1 MARYN
6 NHAKQSP
13 FCGSFIPLSRTSG
26 KTETMETTHTD
37 SSTGATSTENPREL
51 NGQVATSQNDF
62 GYPAP
67 PQFTQESAPESTRD
81 GVLAAAQTG
90 QSTDQ
95 QAYPIPNEAQTAID
109 QSWATPPEP
118 ATSPEA
124 TEGTAQTLAST
135 ATPNTTT
142 ESHAKPLVPS
152 ASPVPQMTPWTE
164 ATPVPPTAIRWPG
177 DMGQPQTPEPTT
189 QQSLPGRANPLSE
202 VNESLPTPPPTK
214 KSGWIKPALIGGLV
228 GALTSG
234 AILGGVLASTR
245 KNNND
250 NRTTQA
256 SSGTPSVTSAM
267 APQTGGTK
275 IVPALTATG
284 QADVPRIV
292 SELSKSIVTINTK
305 GFPSESVFGSSQV
318 PEGAGTGIVLSKD
331 GFVLTNAHVIADA
344 QTIKVTIPG
353 GKTCQADVVG
363 RDRTHDVAVVK
374 CRNVSD
380 FVPAALGKSGEM
392 KVGESVVA
400 IGNALALEGNPTV
413 TTGILSA
420 TNRTL
425 EGDGERLTGLLQT
438 DAAINPGNSGGPLV
452 NARGQVIGMNTA
464 IYQNTNNIGFAI
476 PIDSILPIVGKIRS
490 GELGK
495 PKTFLGVTTQTMD
508 AEIQKQ
514 YSLGTDK
521 GAIVVDVT
529 VGSPAQNAG
538 LQRGD
543 IITNFDGIKIT
554 DNKQLGEQVRKHKSG
569 DVVDMTFL
577 RGSQSISSKV
587 TLGSALSDV

>member
-1 MARYN
+1 
-6 NHAKQSP
+6 
-13 FCGSFIPLSRTSG
+13 
-26 KTETMETTHTD
+26 METTNTD
-37 SSTGATSTENPREL
+37 NATGANSSE
-51 NGQVATSQNDF
+51 DF
-62 GYPAP
+62 GYL
-67 PQFTQESAPESTRD
+67 T
-81 GVLAAAQTG
+81 
-90 QSTDQ
+90 TDQ
-95 QAYPIPNEAQTAID
+95 LTPTQADVEQPVVSAVAEHEIWNKVQH
-109 QSWATPPEP
+109 PE
-118 ATSPEA
+118 THDMVNSPEA
-124 TEGTAQTLAST
+124 STSTST
-135 ATPNTTT
+135 ASGSWNPVGQ
-142 ESHAKPLVPS
+142 SHAPTIVPP
-152 ASPVPQMTPWTE
+152 ATPVPPMTPWTE
-164 ATPVPPTAIRWPG
+164 ATPVPPTAIQWPA
-177 DMGQPQTPEPTT
+177 ET
-189 QQSLPGRANPLSE
+189 QQPHSAPQGSSYPQNPNPASTQPFMPSS
-202 VNESLPTPPPTK
+202 NGTSPSAAKRP
-214 KSGWIKPALIGGLV
+214 GWIKPAVIGGLI

-245 KNNND
+245 TSNNERNKQI
-250 NRTTQA
+250 NQA
-256 SSGTPSVTSAM
+256 STVTQGSAVVA
-267 APQTGGTK
+267 APKVGSSK
-275 IVPALTATG
+275 VVPALASSTG

-305 GFPSESVFGSSQV
+305 GFPSADLFGSSQV

-344 QTIKVTIPG
+344 QTIKVTVPG

-363 RDRTHDVAVVK
+363 RDRGNDVAVVK
-374 CRNVSD
+374 CRNVTD
-380 FVPAALGKSGEM
+380 FVPAALGKSGDM

-400 IGNALALEGNPTV
+400 IGNALGLEGNPTV

-420 TNRTL
+420 TKRTL

-452 NARGQVIGMNTA
+452 NARGQVVGMNTA

-476 PIDSILPIVGKIRS
+476 PIDSIVPIIEKIRS
-490 GELGK
+490 GEIGK

-508 AEIQKQ
+508 SVIQKQ

-543 IITNFDGIKIT
+543 IITKFDGVSIS
-554 DNKQLGEQVRKHKSG
+554 DNKQLGERVRKHKAG
-569 DVVDMTFL
+569 DVVDMTYM
-577 RGSQSISSKV
+577 RGSQAISTKV

>member
-1 MARYN
+1 
-6 NHAKQSP
+6 
-13 FCGSFIPLSRTSG
+13 
-26 KTETMETTHTD
+26 METTNTD
-37 SSTGATSTENPREL
+37 SATGMNNPVELRDLTVDQITATPN
-51 NGQVATSQNDF
+51 NDF
-62 GYPAP
+62 GYSSIDADA
-67 PQFTQESAPESTRD
+67 QDA
-81 GVLAAAQTG
+81 LAF
-90 QSTDQ
+90 D
-95 QAYPIPNEAQTAID
+95 
-109 QSWATPPEP
+109 
-118 ATSPEA
+118 
-124 TEGTAQTLAST
+124 AST
-135 ATPNTTT
+135 PSSLSQWAPIAASTSQPGAA
-142 ESHAKPLVPS
+142 ESNVIS
-152 ASPVPQMTPWTE
+152 QMTSWTE
-164 ATPVPPTAIRWPG
+164 PSRTEASPVPPTAIRWPG
-177 DMGQPQTPEPTT
+177 QQTEPNGLTPDHTKQLLVQHDTQIVQHDTQNTAQQTSPQSATAEHDTQPSIYSEYSSESSSAPESNPGSLDQT
-189 QQSLPGRANPLSE
+189 SAS
-202 VNESLPTPPPTK
+202 TPVPPTK
-214 KSGWIKPALIGGLV
+214 KQGWIKPALIGGLV

-234 AILGGVLASTR
+234 AILGGVLANTR
-245 KNNND
+245 DTNNKQN
-250 NRTTQA
+250 TQA
-256 SSGTPSVTSAM
+256 NSNSATSAAAIAPQNSGTKV
-267 APQTGGTK
+267 
-275 IVPALTATG
+275 VPALASSTG

-292 SELSKSIVTINTK
+292 SELSKSIVTISTK
-305 GFPSESVFGSSQV
+305 GFPSADMFGSSQV
-318 PEGAGTGIVLSKD
+318 PEGAGSGIVLSKD

-363 RDRTHDVAVVK
+363 RDRGNDVAVVK

-380 FVPAALGKSGEM
+380 FVPAALGKSGDM

-400 IGNALALEGNPTV
+400 IGNALGLEGNPTV

-452 NARGQVIGMNTA
+452 NARGQVVGMNTA

-476 PIDSILPIVGKIRS
+476 PVDSILPIVEKIRS
-490 GELGK
+490 GEIGK

-508 AEIQKQ
+508 ADIQKQ

-543 IITNFDGIKIT
+543 IITNFDGVKIT

-569 DVVDMTFL
+569 DVVDMTLL
-577 RGSQSISSKV
+577 RGSQSISTKV
-587 TLGSALSDV
+587 TLGSALSDI

>member
-1 MARYN
+1 
-6 NHAKQSP
+6 
-13 FCGSFIPLSRTSG
+13 
-26 KTETMETTHTD
+26 METTNTNGVSEETGPGDFQAMTTD
-37 SSTGATSTENPREL
+37 RILPTPDSPSAYAKPTNVAETEQQLWDTP
-51 NGQVATSQNDF
+51 QAASVAT
-62 GYPAP
+62 
-67 PQFTQESAPESTRD
+67 
-81 GVLAAAQTG
+81 
-90 QSTDQ
+90 
-95 QAYPIPNEAQTAID
+95 
-109 QSWATPPEP
+109 
-118 ATSPEA
+118 
-124 TEGTAQTLAST
+124 AST
-135 ATPNTTT
+135 AAWNPTTQPARP
-142 ESHAKPLVPS
+142 SVPP
-152 ASPVPQMTPWTE
+152 ASPVPAMTPWTA
-164 ATPVPPTAIRWPG
+164 ATPVPPTTIQWPG
-177 DMGQPQTPEPTT
+177 GTQQRESEQQQSEQRQLAPQGSSYPETSPSSQGPNGSTT
-189 QQSLPGRANPLSE
+189 QA
-202 VNESLPTPPPTK
+202 K
-214 KSGWIKPALIGGLV
+214 KSGWVKPALIGGLV

-245 KNNND
+245 NTNNESKQIT
-250 NRTTQA
+250 RA
-256 SSGTPSVTSAM
+256 SSSTGSTAAVV
-267 APQTGGTK
+267 APQVGATK
-275 IVPALTATG
+275 VVPALATSTG

-305 GFPSESVFGSSQV
+305 GFPSADLFGSSQV
-318 PEGAGTGIVLSKD
+318 PEGAGTGIVLTKD

-344 QTIKVTIPG
+344 QTIKVTVPG

-363 RDRTHDVAVVK
+363 RDRNNDVAVVK
-374 CRNVSD
+374 CRNVTD
-380 FVPAALGKSGEM
+380 FVPAALGKSGDM

-400 IGNALALEGNPTV
+400 IGNALGLEGNPTV

-420 TNRTL
+420 TNRSL

-452 NARGQVIGMNTA
+452 NARGQVVGMNTA

-476 PIDSILPIVGKIRS
+476 PIDSILPIVEKIRS
-490 GELGK
+490 GEIGK

-508 AEIQKQ
+508 SAIQKQ

-543 IITNFDGIKIT
+543 IITKFDGVSIT
-554 DNKQLGEQVRKHKSG
+554 DNKQLGEQVRKHKAG
-569 DVVDMTFL
+569 DVVDMTFM

>member
-1 MARYN
+1 
-6 NHAKQSP
+6 
-13 FCGSFIPLSRTSG
+13 
-26 KTETMETTHTD
+26 METTNTD
-37 SSTGATSTENPREL
+37 STIGDNSGRELHEVNANRVLPAELDLEQTPSNPAADHHLWGAEKHPETQPKTQDILDNSELTTSTTAASWNPVDQ
-51 NGQVATSQNDF
+51 GHVQTSV
-62 GYPAP
+62 P
-67 PQFTQESAPESTRD
+67 P
-81 GVLAAAQTG
+81 
-90 QSTDQ
+90 
-95 QAYPIPNEAQTAID
+95 
-109 QSWATPPEP
+109 
-118 ATSPEA
+118 
-124 TEGTAQTLAST
+124 
-135 ATPNTTT
+135 
-142 ESHAKPLVPS
+142 
-152 ASPVPQMTPWTE
+152 ASPMPPMTPWIA
-164 ATPVPPTAIRWPG
+164 ATPVPPAAAQRPTEALQRTLEPHDSSYPNNSGGTTATNGSNGSNP
-177 DMGQPQTPEPTT
+177 PQ
-189 QQSLPGRANPLSE
+189 SNNP
-202 VNESLPTPPPTK
+202 PAAK
-214 KSGWIKPALIGGLV
+214 KSGWVKPALIGGLV

-234 AILGGVLASTR
+234 AILGGVLAST
-245 KNNND
+245 KSANNESNK
-250 NRTTQA
+250 QVA
-256 SSGTPSVTSAM
+256 QVSSNTNSPAAAAITPQV
-267 APQTGGTK
+267 GGTK
-275 IVPALTATG
+275 VVPALASSTG

-305 GFPSESVFGSSQV
+305 GFPSADLFGSSQV
-318 PEGAGTGIVLSKD
+318 PEGAGTGIVLTKD

-344 QTIKVTIPG
+344 QTIKVTVPG

-363 RDRTHDVAVVK
+363 RDRTNDVAVVK
-374 CRNVSD
+374 CRNVTD

-392 KVGESVVA
+392 KVGETVVA

-452 NARGQVIGMNTA
+452 NARGQVVGMNTA

-476 PIDSILPIVGKIRS
+476 PIDSIVPIIEKIRS
-490 GELGK
+490 GEIGK

-508 AEIQKQ
+508 SVIQKQ

-543 IITNFDGIKIT
+543 IITKFDGVSIT
-554 DNKQLGEQVRKHKSG
+554 DNKQLGERVRKHKAG
-569 DVVDMTFL
+569 DVVDMTYL
-577 RGSQSISSKV
+577 RGSQSISAKV